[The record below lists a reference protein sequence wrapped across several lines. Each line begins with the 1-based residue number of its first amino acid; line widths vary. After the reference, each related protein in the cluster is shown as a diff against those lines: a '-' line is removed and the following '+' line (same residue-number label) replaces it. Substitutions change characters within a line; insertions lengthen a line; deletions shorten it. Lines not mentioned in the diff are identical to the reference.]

1 VTYRGRNL
9 EEIAFPLGGIGTG
22 CVSLGGWGQ
31 LRDWEVMN
39 RPAKGNTI
47 PQVFFTLRMQVG
59 RKPPVLRVLQ
69 GPAGGPLAESGHSA
83 PRATGEG
90 LPHFRAVSFTGHF
103 PFAEVALSDPTVPV
117 RVRLEAFSPFIPL
130 ADRDSS
136 IPVAIL
142 LYHLTNTRRETVAV
156 TFVGNL
162 TNVIGDR
169 SEAGRV
175 NQARSGRG
183 LTGLYLTAKRLPAD
197 SPRFGSLALS
207 TWAAQAKVWP
217 RWRANELW
225 KFWERVEAD
234 DLPPRGRG
242 TSDTGSLI
250 IRLRLRA
257 RETATVP
264 IFITWHFPTFEKY
277 WGRGQSG
284 GPAPTW
290 RNYYASQWR
299 DAWDVALHVRK
310 HFPRLY
316 RETRLFHDGL
326 WGTTA
331 PDYVLDAVSSQL
343 AILRSP
349 TVLRLADG
357 TFYGFEGCNNTAGC
371 CEGSCTHVWNY
382 AQALA
387 YLFPALQRSML
398 EASLHHALEKDGHVH
413 FRLPLPLGTKPGKR
427 FFPCADGQMGQVM
440 QAYREWL
447 ISADDGWLRRMWPLA
462 KRALEF
468 AWKYWDR
475 DRDGVMEGMQH
486 NTYDIE
492 FYGPN
497 TLCGSL
503 YLGAL
508 RAAEEMAR
516 ALGDEASARGYRELF
531 ARGSHWTDAHLWNG
545 DYYEQ
550 KVNPRAHESWPRD
563 LRRMAEAR
571 GRDDRFRTWP
581 RWQFGAGCLS
591 DQLLGQWLA
600 GTLGLGYVYDRRHVR
615 KALQSIFRC
624 NWRPHL
630 WEHPTTQRVYAT
642 DGEAGLLLATWP
654 RGGRPGYPFL
664 YFDEV
669 WCGVEYQVASH
680 LIAEGF
686 VEDGLAVVKGLRD
699 RYRGSSASFDP
710 LAPAAEVSPRSRYAF
725 PSRPGPQ
732 AGAGPSADGH
742 PVGTPPG
749 GSRRNPWDEIECGH
763 HYARSLASYALL
775 GALAGFHYHGPRA
788 RLTLRPVVARGE
800 YRTFFSVGSGWGR
813 ASLRREARRVTLRLQ
828 VDLGQ
833 LTLREL
839 VFPMGRG
846 REVKVTVA
854 GRKCGAARAGR
865 GPTERLCLAEPVT
878 VSARETLT
886 ATVI

>member
-1 VTYRGRNL
+1 VAQRLIPYSGKELYRRSGPVTYRGRNL

-39 RPAKGNTI
+39 RPAKGNSI
-47 PQVFFTLRMQVG
+47 PHAFFTLRMQAG
-59 RKPPVLRVLQ
+59 RKAPVCRVLQ
-69 GPAGGPLAESGHSA
+69 GPPGGPLAQSGHSA

-90 LPHFRAVSFTGHF
+90 LPHFRTASFTGHF
-103 PFAEVALSDPTVPV
+103 PFAEVALSDPRVPASPMRAPV

-142 LYHLTNTRRETVAV
+142 LYHLTNTARETVAA
-156 TFVGNL
+156 TLVGNL

-169 SEAGRV
+169 KDAGRV
-175 NQARSGRG
+175 NRARRARG
-183 LTGLYLTAKRLPAD
+183 LTGLYLAAERLPAD

-207 TWAAQAKVWP
+207 TWAPEAKVWP
-217 RWRANELW
+217 RWRADQLW

-234 DLPPRGRG
+234 DLIARGRG
-242 TSDTGSLI
+242 TSDTGSLV
-250 IRLRLRA
+250 IRLRLRPG
-257 RETATVP
+257 ETATVP
-264 IFITWHFPTFEKY
+264 ILITWHFPTCEKY
-277 WGRGQSG
+277 WGRGQTTE
-284 GPAPTW
+284 PAPTW

-299 DAWDVALHVRK
+299 DAWDVALYVRK
-310 HFPRLY
+310 HFPRLH
-316 RETRLFHDGL
+316 RETRLFHDAL
-326 WGTTA
+326 WSSTV

-343 AILRSP
+343 SILRSP

-357 TFYGFEGCNNTAGC
+357 TFYGFEGCNNTGGC

-387 YLFPALQRSML
+387 YVFPALQRSML
-398 EASLHHALEKDGHVH
+398 EASLRDAMEKDGYVH
-413 FRLPLPLGTKPGKR
+413 FRLPLPLGTKPAKR

-440 QAYREWL
+440 QVYREWL
-447 ISADDGWLRRMWPLA
+447 ISGDDGWLRRTWPLA

-468 AWKYWDR
+468 AWKYWDA

-516 ALGDEASARGYRELF
+516 AVGDEASARGYRELF
-531 ARGSHWTDAHLWNG
+531 ERGSRWTDAHLWNG

-550 KVNPRAHESWPRD
+550 KVNPRAHEVWPQD

-571 GRDDRFRTWP
+571 GRDDRRRSWP
-581 RWQFGAGCLS
+581 RWQFGRGCLS

-600 GTLGLGYVYDRRHVR
+600 GTLGLGYLYDRRHVR
-615 KALQSIFRC
+615 RALASIFRY
-624 NWRPHL
+624 NWKPAL
-630 WEHPTTQRVYAT
+630 WEHATTQRVYAA

-654 RGGRPGYPFL
+654 RGGRPGDPFL

-669 WCGVEYQVASH
+669 WCGIEYQVAGH

-686 VEDGLAVVKGLRD
+686 VEEGLAVVKGLRE
-699 RYRGSSASFDP
+699 RYRGD
-710 LAPAAEVSPRSRYAF
+710 
-725 PSRPGPQ
+725 
-732 AGAGPSADGH
+732 
-742 PVGTPPG
+742 
-749 GSRRNPWDEIECGH
+749 RRNPWDEIECGH

-775 GALAGFHYHGPRA
+775 LTLAGFHYHGPRA
-788 RLTLRPVVARGE
+788 RLTLRPALAGGE

-813 ASLRREARRVTLRLQ
+813 VSLRPGAHRVPALRAGARQVTLRLQ
-828 VDLGQ
+828 VDMGQ
-833 LTLREL
+833 LALREL
-839 VFPMGRG
+839 AFPMGAGKRA
-846 REVKVTVA
+846 RATVA
-854 GRKCGAARAGR
+854 GRRFAAAIASRGAAA
-865 GPTERLCLAEPVT
+865 RLLLTEPVT
-878 VSARETLT
+878 VRAGETLT
-886 ATVI
+886 VTVT